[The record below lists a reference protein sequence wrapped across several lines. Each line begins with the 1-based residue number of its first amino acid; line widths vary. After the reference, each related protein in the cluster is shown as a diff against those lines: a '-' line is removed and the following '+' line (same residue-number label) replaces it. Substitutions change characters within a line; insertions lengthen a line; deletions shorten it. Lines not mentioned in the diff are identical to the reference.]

1 MGFFLR
7 AALGGVAMVALIGA
21 PGCSCGSTD
30 ATCKVGCFGG
40 GGASSESAQ
49 GGGNTGGAN
58 GGGGGATAS
67 GGAGGGGQA
76 PTCNPAHETCACD
89 AGTCDAGL
97 DCVGGLCIL
106 GCDFSYQCPNGKVC
120 DDGACVEACTMPGD
134 CGAGMTCKKGVCV
147 VDEANPEC
155 SGDKPCKGSGD
166 ACAGGLCEQRCTAT
180 TDCKSGEVCDAKSG
194 TCIPDPSRQ
203 IFCSDQMPCAGAG
216 QMCGA
221 DGYCY
226 YACMTATDCQLV
238 DVFFTVCQMGVCMTD
253 AEANPECTM
262 AMPCPA
268 GKDCISNKCL

>member
-7 AALGGVAMVALIGA
+7 AALGGVAMVALAGA
-21 PGCSCGSTD
+21 AGCSCGSTD

-49 GGGNTGGAN
+49 GGANAGGAN
-58 GGGGGATAS
+58 GGGASAS
-67 GGAGGGGQA
+67 GGAGGAASGGGGEA
-76 PTCNPAHETCACD
+76 PGCDPAHETCACD

-120 DDGACVEACTMPGD
+120 DDGACVQACTMPGD
-134 CGAGMTCKKGVCV
+134 CGAGLTCKKGVCV
-147 VDEANPEC
+147 VDKANPEC
-155 SGDKPCKGSGD
+155 SGDKPCKGSDG
-166 ACAGGLCEQRCTAT
+166 
-180 TDCKSGEVCDAKSG
+180 KSG

-203 IFCSDQMPCAGAG
+203 ILCSDQMPCAGTG

-226 YACMTATDCQLV
+226 YACMTATDCQLI

-268 GKDCISNKCL
+268 GKDCISNHCL